1 MNMEQFRQCVKTY
14 VGSQS
19 AVAEDG
25 ASVLAMLYSVYSD
38 TNRMDDETIKG
49 DFDELYQAMNG
60 MSLREMDRIIYP
72 VCTLCRDHEKSG
84 FVHGYRL
91 GCDCCKSYSTSNS
104 VTDILRSKRST
115 SPMMCSKAFLFF
127 IIIIKQ
133 EKRKVVPRYDWTPLY
148 AFKIN
153 CLEQTS
159 YKENVNHPKP
169 SQQSA
174 CQLKHHGKNR

>member
-25 ASVLAMLYSVYSD
+25 ASVHAMLYSVYSD

-72 VCTLCRDHEKSG
+72 VCTLCRDHEKSEFTG
-84 FVHGYRL
+84 WGAIAAR
-91 GCDCCKSYSTSNS
+91 
-104 VTDILRSKRST
+104 VTALPI
-115 SPMMCSKAFLFF
+115 
-127 IIIIKQ
+127 
-133 EKRKVVPRYDWTPLY
+133 V
-148 AFKIN
+148 
-153 CLEQTS
+153 
-159 YKENVNHPKP
+159 
-169 SQQSA
+169 
-174 CQLKHHGKNR
+174 